1 MLDVDWSDR
10 GAPAFWLATRD
21 SCLIPLLFAYI
32 SMKWRSIGETD
43 KMFSIEKI
51 QDLHKIASPVF
62 LSFPGSHQCAVVN
75 ILTGIRLFSKSLML
89 WSFGIVILT
98 SCIDIVLSKFHSNKR
113 VKSAVAWLSPCL
125 SWWLIPQLSCYHP
138 WSVKRWGWN
147 DDDHIQRCQAFKEIQ
162 ILDTVWILL
171 TLQFTICQ
179 W

>member
-1 MLDVDWSDR
+1 MLIGQTEELWLSDWLPVIHASFHCYLHTYQWNGDRLEKRTKCSPLRKYKIYIKLHHQSFSPFRDPISARWWISWQESDCFPKDV
-10 GAPAFWLATRD
+10 
-21 SCLIPLLFAYI
+21 
-32 SMKWRSIGETD
+32 
-43 KMFSIEKI
+43 
-51 QDLHKIASPVF
+51 
-62 LSFPGSHQCAVVN
+62 
-75 ILTGIRLFSKSLML
+75 ML

-98 SCIDIVLSKFHSNKR
+98 SCIDIVLSQFHSNKR

-138 WSVKRWGWN
+138 GSVKRWGWN